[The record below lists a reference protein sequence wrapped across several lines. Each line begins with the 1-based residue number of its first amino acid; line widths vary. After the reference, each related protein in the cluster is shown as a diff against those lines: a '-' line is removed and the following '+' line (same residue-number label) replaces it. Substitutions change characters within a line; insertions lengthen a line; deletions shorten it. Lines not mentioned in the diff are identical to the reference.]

1 MLPDWFLLLGITG
14 WPLAVC
20 AVLTLAIS
28 FERIVF
34 FARNHLAF
42 NKHEQALSDYLR
54 AHQSLAKPLRDEM
67 VGVML
72 NELQPAYY
80 RGLKVMRMIS
90 TVSPL
95 LGLLGTILGI
105 IVAFKTIALQTGPV
119 SPSLI
124 ADGLW
129 EAMLTTAVGLMIA
142 LPALVLAQIFRYM
155 GEKKLSLL
163 SLRLNK
169 LSINIE
175 MDARVKQSNNSE
187 ARHERKMA

>member
-1 MLPDWFLLLGITG
+1 MLPNWFSLLGPTG
-14 WPLAVC
+14 WPLAFC
-20 AVLTLAIS
+20 AVLALAIC

-34 FARNHLAF
+34 IVTSRVEFKKQYEN
-42 NKHEQALSDYLR
+42 LSQYLV
-54 AHQSLAKPLRDEM
+54 AHQSLPKAIRDEM
-67 VGVML
+67 VGVL
-72 NELQPAYY
+72 INELQPAYY
-80 RGLKVMRMIS
+80 RGLKLLRLIS

-142 LPALVLAQIFRYM
+142 LPCLLFAHVFSASS
-155 GEKKLSLL
+155 EKKLSLL
-163 SLRLNK
+163 CLLLNK
-169 LSINIE
+169 LSIRLEIE
-175 MDARVKQSNNSE
+175 KTTEEPEMIKTNVKRIF
-187 ARHERKMA
+187 A

>member
-1 MLPDWFLLLGITG
+1 MLPDWFLLLGVTD
-14 WPLAVC
+14 WPLAAC
-20 AVLTLAIS
+20 AVLTVAIS

-34 FARNHLAF
+34 FVRNHVAF
-42 NKHEQALSDYLR
+42 NQHAEALSNYLL

-80 RGLKVMRMIS
+80 RGLKVMRIIA
-90 TVSPL
+90 TISPL

-129 EAMLTTAVGLMIA
+129 EAMLTTAVGLIIA
-142 LPALVLAQIFRYM
+142 LPALLLAHIFRYM
-155 GEKKLSLL
+155 GETRLNLL

-169 LSINIE
+169 PSLNIE
-175 MDARVKQSNNSE
+175 MDACAEKVENNAVKLN
-187 ARHERKMA
+187 RKMA